1 MTLAI
6 ITIITMKIRILFLLI
21 TILISCKTKEKYLQT
36 KSKPVETS
44 KTKSKPILSEDS
56 LDIMIGQMILV
67 GLNDRTVLPANDS
80 LRKELRAGKIGSVI
94 IFEKNISKTKS
105 AETLKKLIADL
116 QAEAPIP
123 LFVTID
129 EEGGKVHRL
138 KEKYGFVKMPSAQ
151 YLGNL
156 NNPDSTLFY
165 TRNLAKELKG
175 LGINLNFAPDVD
187 LGLNKENPVIYK
199 AGRSY
204 SADPEIVTKQ
214 ALLSIEG
221 HHDFGVKTI
230 LKHFP
235 GHGSSSVDSHLGI
248 VDITNQWKIM
258 EIWPY
263 RDIIR
268 SGNCD
273 AVMTAHIINCHLD
286 TSCLPATLSKPIIN
300 GILRDL
306 LQFDGVVFSDDM
318 QMNAISKNYGLENAI
333 KLSINAGVDILL
345 FGNNVHLE
353 DRISATQIHAVI
365 KKLVKSGE
373 IKESR
378 IEESFRR
385 IMALK
390 DKKFN

>member
-1 MTLAI
+1 
-6 ITIITMKIRILFLLI
+6 MKIRVLFLLF
-21 TILISCKTKEKYLQT
+21 TILISCKTKEKTVQDQDT
-36 KSKPVETS
+36 PVETVL
-44 KTKSKPILSEDS
+44 KPTPAKPAGPISEDS

-80 LRKELRAGKIGSVI
+80 FRKELREGKIGSVI
-94 IFEKNISKTKS
+94 LFEKNISRTKS

-116 QAEAPIP
+116 QSESPIP

-129 EEGGKVHRL
+129 EEGGRVHRL

-156 NNPDSTLFY
+156 DNPDSTLYY
-165 TRNLAKELKG
+165 TRNLAKQLND

-187 LGLNKENPVIYK
+187 LGINKANPVIYK
-199 AGRSY
+199 VGRSY
-204 SADPEIVTKQ
+204 SADPEVVTRQ

-221 HHDFGVKTI
+221 HHDHGVKTI

-248 VDITNQWKIM
+248 VDVTNQWKIM
-258 EIWPY
+258 ELWPY

-268 SGNCD
+268 SGKCD

-286 TSCLPATLSKPIIN
+286 TACLPATLSKPVIT
-300 GILRDL
+300 GMLRNL

-318 QMNAISKNYGLENAI
+318 QMNAISKNFGLENAI

-353 DRISATQIHAVI
+353 DRISASQIHAII
-365 KKLVKSGE
+365 KKLVKKGE

-378 IEESFRR
+378 IEESYRR

-390 DKKFN
+390 NKTVTNE

>member
-1 MTLAI
+1 
-6 ITIITMKIRILFLLI
+6 MKFRILFLI
-21 TILISCKTKEKYLQT
+21 FIILISCKTKEKTSQT
-36 KSKPVETS
+36 KQKPPVRTV
-44 KTKSKPILSEDS
+44 KRTKPLTEDS
-56 LDIMIGQMILV
+56 LDIMIGQMILI
-67 GLNDRTVLPANDS
+67 GLNDRTALPQKDS
-80 LRKELRAGKIGSVI
+80 LRNEIKDGKVGSVI
-94 IFEKNISKTKS
+94 IFEKNINKTKS
-105 AETLKKLIADL
+105 AETLKQLIADL
-116 QAEAPIP
+116 QAIAPIP

-151 YLGNL
+151 YLGKL

-165 TRNLAKELKG
+165 NRNLAKELIE

-187 LGLNKENPVIYK
+187 LGLNKENPIIYK

-204 SADPEIVTKQ
+204 SDDPAVVTKQ

-221 HHDFGVKTI
+221 HHDYGVKTI

-273 AVMTAHIINCHLD
+273 AVMTAHIVNCHLD
-286 TSCLPATLSKPIIN
+286 TACLPATLSKAIVN
-300 GILRDL
+300 DILRDL

-353 DRISATQIHAVI
+353 DRISPTQIHAII
-365 KKLVKSGE
+365 KNLIRSGE

-390 DKKFN
+390 NKTFNL

>member
-1 MTLAI
+1 MRF
-6 ITIITMKIRILFLLI
+6 RILLLLFI
-21 TILISCKTKEKYLQT
+21 ILISCKTKEKTSQT
-36 KSKPVETS
+36 KTTPVKASKSRSKPLT
-44 KTKSKPILSEDS
+44 EDS
-56 LDIMIGQMILV
+56 LNIMIGQMILI
-67 GLNDRTVLPANDS
+67 GLNDRTVLPQNDS
-80 LRKELRAGKIGSVI
+80 LRKEIREGKLGSVI

-151 YLGNL
+151 YLGKL
-156 NNPDSTLFY
+156 NNPDSTLYY
-165 TRNLAKELKG
+165 TRNLAKELKE

-187 LGLNKENPVIYK
+187 LGLNKDNPVIYK
-199 AGRSY
+199 VERSY
-204 SADPEIVTKQ
+204 SDDPGIVTKQ

-221 HHDFGVKTI
+221 HHDYGVKTI

-235 GHGSSSVDSHLGI
+235 GHGSSSVDTHLGI
-248 VDITNQWKIM
+248 VDVTNQWKIM
-258 EIWPY
+258 ELWPY

-273 AVMTAHIINCHLD
+273 AVMTAHITNCHLD
-286 TSCLPATLSKPIIN
+286 TACLPATLSNAIVN

-306 LQFDGVVFSDDM
+306 LQFEGVVFSDDM
-318 QMNAISKNYGLENAI
+318 HMNAISKNYGLENAI

-353 DRISATQIHAVI
+353 DRISATQIHAII

-390 DKKFN
+390 NKTVN